1 MDYIPWD
8 PWCRHIWIY
17 MVTWI
22 ASIYPSHVLLLLN
35 GSILSIYIYIVSI
48 YTLTL
53 TVQLF
58 VINNSVTLY
67 MYKLNDINDRQMIND
82 RLHLI

>member
-1 MDYIPWD
+1 MGSMVLPYMDIYGNMDRINIPQSCSIVIKWFYIVD
-8 PWCRHIWIY
+8 
-17 MVTWI
+17 
-22 ASIYPSHVLLLLN
+22 
-35 GSILSIYIYIVSI
+35 IYIYIVSI